1 MSLCIC
7 VTLPMRS
14 WSQRMSRRAGPA
26 SPHLAPTLP
35 AGLSSLFTPL
45 RLHTISS
52 ATFTYLV
59 YSFQLHCPPSP
70 YPYPGAI
77 YHPQARLPLKVT
89 GTSGNLV

>member
-1 MSLCIC
+1 MSLCVC

-35 AGLSSLFTPL
+35 AGLSSLF
-45 RLHTISS
+45 HTIKV
-52 ATFTYLV
+52 AYHFICHVYLV
-59 YSFQLHCPPSP
+59 HPFQLHCPPSP
-70 YPYPGAI
+70 YPYPGPI